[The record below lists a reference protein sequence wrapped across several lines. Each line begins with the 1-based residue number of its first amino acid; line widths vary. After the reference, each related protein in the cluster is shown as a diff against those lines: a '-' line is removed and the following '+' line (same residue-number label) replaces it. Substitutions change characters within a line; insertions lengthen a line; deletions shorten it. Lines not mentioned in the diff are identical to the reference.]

1 MPYCPRCGIEADA
14 SVRTCPLCFTPIPE
28 LEGMGRGEP
37 SWPHHPVESDP
48 SKVYAT
54 SSELRSRAF
63 LIIAGVLLTA
73 AVAVLAAD
81 LVLVGGLT
89 WSRWPLASLGAA
101 LALAAAVFIWHRSP
115 LRWGAAWFL
124 ILTVLLV
131 TFDAFDDAILGW
143 APSLGLPILAAT
155 GALISAA
162 VAVLRRSR
170 RVGYNL
176 FGLIPA
182 LVAAELIAIDALVT
196 LWTGGTGITWS
207 VVTTLVL
214 GPIALLFF
222 FLHYAVGRTP
232 DLRRIFH
239 F

>member
-1 MPYCPRCGIEADA
+1 MPYCPRCGVEADA

-37 SWPHHPVESDP
+37 AWPHHPVAGDP
-48 SKVYAT
+48 SKVFAT

-81 LVLVGGLT
+81 LVLVGSLT
-89 WSRWPLASLGAA
+89 WSRWPLTSLSAA
-101 LALAAAVFIWHRSP
+101 LALTAAVFTWHRSP
-115 LRWGAAWFL
+115 PRWSAAWFL
-124 ILTVLLV
+124 VLATLLT
-131 TFDAFDDAILGW
+131 AFDLCDNARLNW
-143 APSLGLPILAAT
+143 APTLGLPILTAT
-155 GALISAA
+155 GALIA
-162 VAVLRRSR
+162 VSVLVLRRSR

-176 FGLIPA
+176 FGLIPG

-196 LWTGGTGITWS
+196 LWTGGSGLTWS

-214 GPIALLFF
+214 GPMALLFF
-222 FLHYAVGRTP
+222 FLHYAVRRTP